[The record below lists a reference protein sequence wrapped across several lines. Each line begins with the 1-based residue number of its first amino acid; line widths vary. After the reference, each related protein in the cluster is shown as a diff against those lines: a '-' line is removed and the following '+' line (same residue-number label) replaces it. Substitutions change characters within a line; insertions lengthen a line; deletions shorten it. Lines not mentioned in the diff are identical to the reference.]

1 MFKKS
6 LATTFATVAFAAT
19 AYAQTPAAPAAPAAP
34 ASPHT
39 ITGNVG
45 IFSQYIFR
53 GLTQTDRQPALQG
66 GFDYS
71 HSSGFYAGTWL
82 SNISWLKENFST
94 PPATITGQYASGGS
108 LEWDIYGGYK
118 ANFGKTDFTYDLG
131 LLYYYYPG
139 TVKSVL
145 QGCQYGSTIATA
157 CPKADT
163 FEMYAAV
170 GWKWITLKYSHGLLN
185 NTFGVPNSRGTNY
198 IDLTADI
205 PLGESGFTANVHYGK
220 QTYKGSTATHPLAA
234 TPRTNS
240 NIWSYS
246 DWKVG
251 LTYAL
256 PKDFSIGAFAS
267 GTSGASVLGY
277 GGINEIAQ
285 VAPLLNGPF
294 PRAIGKTTGTVF
306 LKKTF

>member
-39 ITGNVG
+39 LTGNVG

-71 HSSGFYAGTWL
+71 HSSGLYAGTWL
-82 SNISWLKENFST
+82 SNISWLKENFSL

-108 LEWDIYGGYK
+108 LEWDFYGGYK
-118 ANFGKTDFTYDLG
+118 ANIGKSDFTYDVG

-139 TVKSVL
+139 TVKSVF
-145 QGCQYGSTIATA
+145 QGCQYGTTIPTA

-163 FEMYAAV
+163 FEVYGAL
-170 GWKWITLKYSHGLLN
+170 GWKWVTVKYSHGLLN
-185 NTFGVPNSRGTNY
+185 HTFGVPNSRGTNY
-198 IDLTADI
+198 LEVNADV
-205 PLGESGFTANVHYGK
+205 PLGESGFTLNLHYGK
-220 QTYKGSTATHPLAA
+220 QTYKGSTPTHPVPPPLA
-234 TPRTNS
+234 PLGNNS
-240 NIWSYS
+240 IWSYS

-256 PKDFSIGAFAS
+256 PKDFTIGAFAS
-267 GTSGASVLGY
+267 GTSGTTVLGY
-277 GGINEIAQ
+277 GAINEVGYAALPG
-285 VAPLLNGPF
+285 VF
-294 PRAIGKTTGTVF
+294 PRNIGKTTGTVF
-306 LKKTF
+306 IKKTF